1 MAQSR
6 SQSPTAGQRFRV
18 EDVNVVSGPQRALW
32 RIGQVTS
39 GRVRTKIAVASG
51 TSMESQGATARGG
64 GSTGPD
70 GFFAAQEAGR
80 GGLSRDWTGLRYKG
94 NGLKL

>member
-32 RIGQVTS
+32 RIGRVTS

-70 GFFAAQEAGR
+70 GFLQPKRQAAGDCPE
-80 GGLSRDWTGLRYKG
+80 TGQASGTKATA
-94 NGLKL
+94 